1 MSMDDRVAGEPLQF
15 ILIDKT
21 PSSDLKLV
29 CQAPS
34 DEVKDNWTSQL
45 RSILDMQG
53 NLLRGTYVIPRVE
66 ATEKFADVNRPVTF
80 CRYDIGCMMFP
91 EPL

>member
-21 PSSDLKLV
+21 PSSDLKLI

-53 NLLRGTYVIPRVE
+53 NLLRGMNIE
-66 ATEKFADVNRPVTF
+66 NLNF
-80 CRYDIGCMMFP
+80 CLFRHSYSVVV
-91 EPL
+91 L